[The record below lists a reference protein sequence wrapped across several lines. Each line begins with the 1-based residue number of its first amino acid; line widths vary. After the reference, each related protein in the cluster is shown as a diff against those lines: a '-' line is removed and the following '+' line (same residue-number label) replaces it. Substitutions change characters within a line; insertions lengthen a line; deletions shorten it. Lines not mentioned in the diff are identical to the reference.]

1 MEAVAVALKL
11 PETLDE
17 LEDGEILRIPAT
29 WDEYLDLLED
39 TPYRIQFLNDETII
53 MSQATPKH
61 ERLVARLCKLLA
73 IYFDELDELFQVL
86 GSNIKIIIPDRR
98 GDFNADLSVIRGE
111 PEYGPTSRGGES
123 TVRLQ
128 NPEIVVEILSKGTRK
143 FDLDE
148 KLTAYQTIPSLQ
160 HIVFIDQQTVS
171 GTVYSRTDQ
180 PGQWLMTHR
189 EALTDT
195 LPLGDFALSLA
206 DVYRKIELGV

>member
-29 WDEYLDLLED
+29 WDEYLDLLEE
-39 TPYRIQFLNDETII
+39 TPYRIQFLNDEIII
-53 MSQATPKH
+53 MSQATETH
-61 ERLVARLCKLLA
+61 EQLVIRLGKLFAL
-73 IYFDELDELFQVL
+73 YFDELDNYRVL
-86 GSNIKIIIPDRR
+86 GSNVKIVIPDQI
-98 GDFNADLSVIRGE
+98 GDFNADLSVVRGKSGNGLT
-111 PEYGPTSRGGES
+111 PGGRAS
-123 TVRLQ
+123 KVRIQ
-128 NPEIVVEILSKGTRK
+128 NPEIVIEILSKGTRK

-171 GTVYSRTDQ
+171 GTVYARTDQ

-189 EALTDT
+189 EALTET
-195 LPLGDFALSLA
+195 LPIGDFALSLA

>member
-1 MEAVAVALKL
+1 MEAVAVAPKL

-29 WDEYLDLLED
+29 WDEYLDLLET
-39 TPYRIQFLNDETII
+39 TPYTIQFLEDEIII
-53 MSQATPKH
+53 MGQATDTH
-61 ERLVARLCKLLA
+61 ELLVARLIKLFA
-73 IYFDELDELFQVL
+73 IYFDDLDSGQRVL
-86 GSNIKIIIPDRR
+86 GSNVKIVIPNQT
-98 GDFNADLSVIRGE
+98 GDFNADLSVVRGKSV
-111 PEYGPTSRGGES
+111 YGLTPGGRVSR
-123 TVRLQ
+123 VRIQ

-189 EALTDT
+189 DGLTDT
-195 LPLGDFALSLA
+195 LPIGNFALSLA

>member
-1 MEAVAVALKL
+1 MEAVAVAPKL

-17 LEDGEILRIPAT
+17 LEDGDILRIPAT
-29 WDEYLDLLED
+29 WDEYLDLLET
-39 TPYRIQFLNDETII
+39 TPYNIQFLDDEIII
-53 MSQATPKH
+53 MSQATDTH
-61 ERLVARLCKLLA
+61 EQLVARLCKLFA
-73 IYFDELDELFQVL
+73 IYFDDLETSHRVL
-86 GSNIKIIIPDRR
+86 GSNVKIVIPDQK
-98 GDFNADLSVIRGE
+98 GDFNADLSVVRGKS
-111 PEYGPTSRGGES
+111 EYGPTKWGRDSS
-123 TVRLQ
+123 VRIK

-195 LPLGDFALSLA
+195 LPIGDFDLSLA
-206 DVYRKIELGV
+206 DVYRKIDLGV